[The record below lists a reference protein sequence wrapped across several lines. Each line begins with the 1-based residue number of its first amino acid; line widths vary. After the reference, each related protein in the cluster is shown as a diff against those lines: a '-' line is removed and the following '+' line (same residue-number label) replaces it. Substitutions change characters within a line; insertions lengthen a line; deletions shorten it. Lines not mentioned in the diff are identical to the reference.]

1 MLYLYYRTT
10 FVPVRKY
17 ISLPLEINKHYM
29 AIKRF
34 GVSLEENQLES
45 LDKYVDE
52 NGLRQSFASDPV
64 PDRKERGR
72 KEMAV

>member
-34 GVSLEENQLES
+34 GVSLEENLLES
-45 LDKYVDE
+45 LDK
-52 NGLRQSFASDPV
+52 
-64 PDRKERGR
+64 
-72 KEMAV
+72 

>member
-34 GVSLEENQLES
+34 GVSLEENLS
-45 LDKYVDE
+45 VSYTHLT
-52 NGLRQSFASDPV
+52 LPTT
-64 PDRKERGR
+64 
-72 KEMAV
+72 